1 MRFCPTNYRTWKRDT
16 EIVLAS
22 KRKLG
27 FVTGLVKR
35 DPEDEEKQDQWDTCN
50 NMVIAWLT
58 GFMTPSVKESVVY
71 VRNAKEIGD
80 QLERRFALTNGTRK

>member
-1 MRFCPTNYRTWKRDT
+1 M

-35 DPEDEEKQDQWDTCN
+35 DPEDEEKEDQWDTSN

-58 GFMTPSVKESVVY
+58 GSMTPSVKESESVVY
-71 VRNAKEIGD
+71 VRNAKEIWD

>member
-1 MRFCPTNYRTWKRDT
+1 
-16 EIVLAS
+16 
-22 KRKLG
+22 
-27 FVTGLVKR
+27 VKR